1 MWFREGEE
9 SSRRRA
15 NRRKKMAGEQLLQVD
30 ARAQEK
36 KQARAR
42 WLGASVA
49 LLVAAGGCIWVG
61 LMGADWIRVQLFATN
76 PLFTMREPDI
86 RTDGTLKPQDLRE
99 RYNLH
104 AGLNLFALNL
114 AQIHA
119 DLLTLPGVRS
129 VEIRRQLPDTLI
141 VRVGERS
148 ALALL
153 VTDAMSLPVDREG
166 FTLVPRAAVTRLP
179 VIVGSRV
186 PGLKPGLQITEAQ
199 IRDALTVLDLCETL
213 RLNEVL
219 RVDSINVAHPDNLEL
234 RLASGER
241 VPMARVQLEDRLRR
255 LAGVK
260 KSLADRRQTASL
272 IDCTLNRG
280 VPVTL
285 APATLPGVLP

>member
-99 RYNLH
+99 RYNLQ